1 MWEDLELAKKKLH
14 EKGLTLVIVK
24 DSRVLFESKAHG
36 VSAFLEALDKFWD
49 KMRGTSVADKV
60 IGKAI
65 ALLCIYAKVRAVYSS
80 TISVKAKQIFENHNV
95 HFEWDTLVEKILDA
109 HGGDICPFE
118 KAVMEIDNPKEAY
131 GKLKA
136 LLESFKNGIK

>member
-24 DSRVLFESKAHG
+24 DSRVLFESRAHG

-109 HGGDICPFE
+109 HGGDVCPFE
-118 KAVMEIDNPKEAY
+118 KAIMEIDNPKEAY
-131 GKLKA
+131 EKLKA
-136 LLESFKNGIK
+136 LQKALKTG